1 MLGVLLMPPLLGD
14 LVNLEQLNVAH
25 YMLSRTIPKKNC
37 QLPKLQNFTYPYNF
51 FTGESPVYLGLSE
64 FRDERNCLP
73 IIPVQLS
80 PGQYKAFLS
89 KKIHCSAFRCHKFVP
104 ALPSPPPLSASL
116 PAPCP
121 PVVVPIFPPP
131 PPVYSPPPPV
141 YTPSSPSPPP
151 PPPSPVYSPPLPP
164 PSPPLPSPPPL
175 VYSPPPPTP
184 SPPPLPPLPSPP
196 PPPPVYSP
204 PPPLPSPPPHVY
216 STPPPPSSPPSP
228 SPLPYCVR
236 SPPPHL
242 QASSSPPSHFFRHLM
257 KPTNLIASYAFLFY
271 FSCWS

>member
-25 YMLSRTIPKKNC
+25 YMLSRTISKSIC

-51 FTGESPVYLGLSE
+51 FTGELPVYLGLPE
-64 FRDERNCLP
+64 FHDERNCLP
-73 IIPVQLS
+73 KIPVQLS

-104 ALPSPPPLSASL
+104 ILPSPS
-116 PAPCP
+116 
-121 PVVVPIFPPP
+121 
-131 PPVYSPPPPV
+131 
-141 YTPSSPSPPP
+141 
-151 PPPSPVYSPPLPP
+151 PLPP
-164 PSPPLPSPPPL
+164 

-184 SPPPLPPLPSPP
+184 SSPPPPPPPSPP

-204 PPPLPSPPPHVY
+204 PPPPPSPPPHVY
-216 STPPPPSSPPSP
+216 SPPPPPPPPSPPPP

-242 QASSSPPSHFFRHLM
+242 QAFDHSLAGLLFSSFTFFLSSNETHKSNSFLCFSFLFFLLVLNST
-257 KPTNLIASYAFLFY
+257 KPQFICLRPLLLDLTNLIAS
-271 FSCWS
+271 